1 MNSTEKMMSDETYIK
16 RITKLMT
23 TDPEL
28 VAMFPDFE
36 LHKTAV
42 KELLP
47 TEQAVDILLEGYA
60 DRPALGMRDYI
71 ITDNTET
78 GKRQRQYQPSFGSI
92 SYGEFRSRVKS
103 IANFWHKHS
112 TLNVRPNEFVCTIG
126 FTSIDYAAVD
136 LACLYAQAVSV
147 PLQSTTS
154 GTDFDEIFANVEPA
168 AVAATVADIV
178 TATEHVIRQG
188 GVRSLIVFDFD
199 ERDETDS
206 ELYAQAE
213 QLLASSDCTT
223 TLITLDKL
231 VELGEQFDWQFLP
244 PHPEGPERMAMILH
258 SSGSTGKPKG
268 AMISEAAIAK
278 WWLDD
283 PERYPTVS
291 VMFMPLNHGMGKLAL
306 TFILR
311 KGSTA
316 YFTVKPDMS
325 TLFEDIR
332 IARPTM
338 LSFFP
343 RVFELIY
350 QHYQNEVASLVK
362 SGVDEDTASQQVK
375 EDMRFSYLGDRLM
388 AGLVGSAPTPQIVKD
403 FIVDCFQ
410 LPLKEGYGNT
420 EAGSGSITMD
430 DIIQRPNVTD
440 YKLVDVP
447 ELGYFATDK
456 PYPRGELCYKAQHA
470 VKGYYKDPE
479 ATAALLDGEGF
490 TLTGDIVE
498 ERGPDHVVLIDRRK
512 DVLKLSQG
520 EYVAVGPLGTI
531 FEAGSAVIEQIYIYG
546 NSNKAYLVAVVVPG
560 ATAVS
565 SALGENPSQH
575 EVKKLIRDE
584 LQKVARNQQMKSFEV
599 PRDFIIEP
607 EPFSAENGLLSS
619 VRKRLR
625 PQLKVKYGVRLEAL
639 YEEQDRKQQQS
650 ISELKDPSC
659 SLSILEKL
667 TKLIAI
673 ELSLE
678 QLDSTSP
685 STFAEL
691 GGDSLGAV
699 SFSLAIED
707 VFDVSIAG
715 DSILSPTGCLRKWAG
730 EIENQLS
737 DDDKRADFTEIH
749 KKNASRLDAKD
760 LSLDRFLG
768 EEWLDQI
775 SSCQPLEGNNKTVL
789 LTGANGFLGRAVCMQ
804 WLEKLSQIDG
814 KLICIIRA
822 RDDNSA
828 KARLE
833 QVFSDAT
840 PELKMQYQ
848 SLADKHLEVIAGD
861 AGEKY
866 LGVGEKRFSELA
878 QQVDRICHVAALV
891 NHRLAYQHLFGPN
904 VAGTAEIIRLATTF
918 RKKGIDFVSTEG
930 VIPLLD
936 PTAENNEEALPRES
950 VPLADTYAAG
960 YASSKWAGE
969 VLLRNANE
977 QCGIPVNILRGNM
990 MLAHQHYPGQ
1000 INTAD
1005 MFTRLL
1011 FSVVTTGLA
1020 PQSFY
1025 PIGMDGTKQQGH
1037 YDGLPVNIVAATV
1050 IAAADFNNSEQC
1062 LAFNINNYHNDGC
1075 SLDSFVDWIESAG
1088 NDVTRID
1095 DYQAWFDRFRDKLN
1109 TLPEKQRQQSALE
1122 ILGAYEQ
1129 PDQLSA
1135 NLRIDCNNFKKIAS
1149 SLDNGQGIPHLD
1161 EAFIHKC
1168 LRDMSFLGVL

>member
-1 MNSTEKMMSDETYIK
+1 
-16 RITKLMT
+16 
-23 TDPEL
+23 
-28 VAMFPDFE
+28 
-36 LHKTAV
+36 
-42 KELLP
+42 
-47 TEQAVDILLEGYA
+47 
-60 DRPALGMRDYI
+60 
-71 ITDNTET
+71 
-78 GKRQRQYQPSFGSI
+78 
-92 SYGEFRSRVKS
+92 
-103 IANFWHKHS
+103 
-112 TLNVRPNEFVCTIG
+112 
-126 FTSIDYAAVD
+126 
-136 LACLYAQAVSV
+136 
-147 PLQSTTS
+147 
-154 GTDFDEIFANVEPA
+154 
-168 AVAATVADIV
+168 
-178 TATEHVIRQG
+178 
-188 GVRSLIVFDFD
+188 
-199 ERDETDS
+199 
-206 ELYAQAE
+206 
-213 QLLASSDCTT
+213 
-223 TLITLDKL
+223 
-231 VELGEQFDWQFLP
+231 
-244 PHPEGPERMAMILH
+244 
-258 SSGSTGKPKG
+258 
-268 AMISEAAIAK
+268 
-278 WWLDD
+278 
-283 PERYPTVS
+283 
-291 VMFMPLNHGMGKLAL
+291 
-306 TFILR
+306 
-311 KGSTA
+311 
-316 YFTVKPDMS
+316 
-325 TLFEDIR
+325 
-332 IARPTM
+332 
-338 LSFFP
+338 
-343 RVFELIY
+343 
-350 QHYQNEVASLVK
+350 
-362 SGVDEDTASQQVK
+362 
-375 EDMRFSYLGDRLM
+375 
-388 AGLVGSAPTPQIVKD
+388 
-403 FIVDCFQ
+403 
-410 LPLKEGYGNT
+410 
-420 EAGSGSITMD
+420 
-430 DIIQRPNVTD
+430 
-440 YKLVDVP
+440 
-447 ELGYFATDK
+447 
-456 PYPRGELCYKAQHA
+456 
-470 VKGYYKDPE
+470 
-479 ATAALLDGEGF
+479 
-490 TLTGDIVE
+490 
-498 ERGPDHVVLIDRRK
+498 
-512 DVLKLSQG
+512 
-520 EYVAVGPLGTI
+520 
-531 FEAGSAVIEQIYIYG
+531 
-546 NSNKAYLVAVVVPG
+546 
-560 ATAVS
+560 
-565 SALGENPSQH
+565 
-575 EVKKLIRDE
+575 
-584 LQKVARNQQMKSFEV
+584 
-599 PRDFIIEP
+599 
-607 EPFSAENGLLSS
+607 
-619 VRKRLR
+619 
-625 PQLKVKYGVRLEAL
+625 
-639 YEEQDRKQQQS
+639 
-650 ISELKDPSC
+650 
-659 SLSILEKL
+659 LEKL

-685 STFAEL
+685 STFSEL